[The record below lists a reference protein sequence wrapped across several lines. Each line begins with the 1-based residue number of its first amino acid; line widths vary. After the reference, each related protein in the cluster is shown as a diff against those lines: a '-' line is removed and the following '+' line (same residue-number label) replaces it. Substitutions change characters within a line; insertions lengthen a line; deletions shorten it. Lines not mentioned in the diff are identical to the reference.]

1 MSTIHSEQAMK
12 EVSDNEKLSSEDLAA
27 LVVDALLRADVVSD
41 VDVPRAIAIA
51 REEIEARKAVGD
63 Y

>member
-1 MSTIHSEQAMK
+1 MTTIDIEQAMK
-12 EVSDNEKLSSEDLAA
+12 EVRGNEKLSSEDLAA
-27 LVVDALLRADVVSD
+27 LVVDALLRAGVVSV